1 MLKLFIRRPVLST
14 VISVIIVVLGIL
26 GVTSLPVAQ
35 YPNIAPPTI
44 QVSTSYPGANTT
56 TLINSVVFPL
66 EQQINGVEGM
76 TYMTSSAS
84 NTGSASI
91 TVYFDVGVDPNQA
104 AVDVQNR
111 ISTVLSK
118 LPQAVTQ
125 AGVTVRKQQ
134 SSNVL
139 IVGLY
144 SERSQYDQKF
154 LQNYAA
160 INLVPQLQRAKGVGG
175 ANIFG
180 GAMTYAMRI
189 WLQPDKMA
197 AYGLVPAD
205 ITTALN
211 AQNFNAAPGKIGD
224 NMAQA
229 FQYDITYSGTLS
241 SLEQFQNIII
251 KSIGTGQYL
260 YLKDVARIDLGTQT
274 YTSATAINGKPAVAI
289 SISQTPG
296 SNAQEVIVGA
306 QKVMADASKSFPSG
320 IKMIELVN
328 INNFLGESIDKVLH
342 TLVECFLLVFVV
354 ILIFLQDVR
363 STIIHGVSVPVSI
376 IGTFFFLYLFGYSLN
391 LLTLFALVLAIGI
404 VVDDAVVVVE
414 AVHSKLEHGY
424 TSPRKAAID
433 AMGEIAPAIVSITL
447 VMASVFLPVT
457 FLGGSAGVFYKQFGI
472 TLAIAIMISAVNALT
487 LSPALAAMFLRP
499 PKHEVEGSKRSF
511 LKKIKDG
518 FNSNYDKLINKY
530 IASVGFL
537 IRKKWLTALLVVL
550 FGGLFY
556 VTIKSVASSFVPSED
571 MGTIFVNVTLPAA
584 ATKERVQ
591 GVNNQID
598 HIAHTIP
605 EVQASMT
612 TLGQNQLGGSGSS
625 YGMLIL
631 RLKPWSQ
638 RPGVTDKDIIQ
649 QLTEKTKNIQGAS
662 INFMQQPTISGF
674 GTSGGFTFQIEDRGG
689 HSISDFYGV
698 AQNFLAELN
707 KRSEIQYAA
716 TAFNPNF
723 PQYEVDVNLAK
734 CEDNGIQP
742 ADILSLM
749 NVYYGSSYI
758 SNFTEFGQQY
768 QIILQADNPYRGT
781 IEQMN
786 NIKVRTKSGV
796 MSPISEYI
804 TMKKVYGPSSI
815 SRFNMYNAISVNGSP
830 NIGFSTGQSME
841 AINEVAAKVLPP
853 GYSFEYSGI
862 SKEEQNSGSQAG
874 IIFLL
879 SLCFVYL
886 LLSALYESYIL
897 PLAVILSLPVGLSG
911 IFVFA
916 KLFGIDNNI
925 YVQICMIML
934 IGLLAKNAIL
944 MVEFSLE
951 KRHEGMGLLESALE
965 GAKIRIRPILM
976 TSLAFIFGLMPL
988 MFSTGVGANGNK
1000 SIGIG
1005 SIGGML
1011 FGTLLG
1017 IFVIP
1022 GLYVIFQGL
1031 QEKIKSNKYD
1041 ENDELI
1047 VDNKNSSLQ

>member
-14 VISVIIVVLGIL
+14 VISVIIVVLGIM
-26 GVTSLPVAQ
+26 GITSLPVAQ
-35 YPNIAPPTI
+35 YPDIAPPTI
-44 QVSTSYPGANTT
+44 QVSASYPGANTT
-56 TLINSVVFPL
+56 TLINSVIYPL

-84 NTGSASI
+84 NTGAASI
-91 TVYFDVGVDPNQA
+91 SVYFSVGVDPNQA

-134 SSNVL
+134 NSNVL
-139 IVGLY
+139 ILGLY
-144 SERSQYDQKF
+144 SDLKQYDQKF

-160 INLVPQLQRAKGVGG
+160 INLVPQLQRVKGVGG
-175 ANIFG
+175 ATIFG

-197 AYGLVPAD
+197 EYGLIPSDV
-205 ITTALN
+205 TSALST
-211 AQNFNAAPGKIGD
+211 QNFNAAPGKIGD
-224 NMAQA
+224 NMDQA
-229 FQYDITYSGTLS
+229 FQYDITYSGTLVS
-241 SLEQFQNIII
+241 IDQFQHVII
-251 KSIGTGQYL
+251 KSVGNGQYL
-260 YLKDVARIDLGTQT
+260 YLKDIARIDLGTQT
-274 YTSATAINGKPAVAI
+274 YTSATAINGKPGVAI
-289 SISQTPG
+289 AISQTPG
-296 SNAQEVIVGA
+296 SNAQQVIVGA
-306 QKVMADASKSFPSG
+306 QQVMAGAAKSFPSG
-320 IKMIELVN
+320 IKAMELVN
-328 INNFLGESIDKVLH
+328 INNFLGESISKVLH
-342 TLVECFLLVFVV
+342 TLVECFLLVFLV

-499 PKHEVEGSKRSF
+499 PKKENEEENRSF
-511 LKKIKDG
+511 LQKIKNG
-518 FNSNYDKLINKY
+518 FNSGYDNVINKY
-530 IASVGFL
+530 TAAVDFL
-537 IRKKWLTALLVVL
+537 IKRKWLTIILVL
-550 FGGLFY
+550 FFSGLFY
-556 VTIKSVASSFVPSED
+556 FTIKNIASSFVPAED
-571 MGTIFVNVTLPAA
+571 MGTIYVNVTLPAA

-591 GVNNQID
+591 AINKQID
-598 HIAHTIP
+598 SISHTIP
-605 EVQASMT
+605 QVQASMT
-612 TLGQNQLGGSGSS
+612 TLGQNFLGGSGSS

-631 RLKPWSQ
+631 RLTPWSQ
-638 RPGVTDKDIIQ
+638 RPGVTDKDVIKR
-649 QLTEKTKNIQGAS
+649 LTDKTKDIRGAS

-674 GTSGGFTFQIEDRGG
+674 GTSGGFTFQLEDRGG
-689 HSISDFYGV
+689 HTVGEFYSI
-698 AQNFLAELN
+698 AQKFLAELN
-707 KRSEIQYAA
+707 KRAEIQYAA
-716 TAFNPNF
+716 TAFDPNF
-723 PQYEVDVNLAK
+723 PQYEVDVNVAK

-742 ADILSLM
+742 SDILNLM

-781 IEQMN
+781 VEQMN
-786 NIKVRTKSGV
+786 NIKIRTGSGS

-804 TMKKVYGPSSI
+804 TMKKVYGPSSM
-815 SRFNMYNAISVNGSP
+815 SRFNMYNAIAVSGSP
-830 NIGFSTGQSME
+830 NSGYSTGQSMQ
-841 AINEVAAKVLPP
+841 AINEVAADTLPP
-853 GYSFEYSGI
+853 GYSLEYSGM
-862 SKEEQNSGSQAG
+862 SKEEQSTGSQAS

-897 PLAVILSLPVGLSG
+897 PLAVLFSLPVGLSG

-944 MVEFSLE
+944 MVEFALE
-951 KRHEGMGLLESALE
+951 KRHEGLGLFESALA
-965 GAKIRIRPILM
+965 GARIRIRPILM

-988 MFSTGVGANGNK
+988 MFASGVGANGNK

-1031 QEKIKSNKYD
+1031 QEKMRGNKYD

-1047 VDNKNSSLQ
+1047 VESNKNEIL

>member
-14 VISVIIVVLGIL
+14 VISVIIIVLGIL
-26 GVTSLPVAQ
+26 GISSLPVAQ
-35 YPNIAPPTI
+35 YPDIAPPTI
-44 QVSTSYPGANTT
+44 QVSASYPGANTT
-56 TLINSVVFPL
+56 TLINSVVYPL

-84 NTGSASI
+84 NTGAATISI
-91 TVYFDVGVDPNQA
+91 FFSVGVDPNQA

-111 ISTVLSK
+111 ISTVLAK

-139 IVGLY
+139 IIGLY
-144 SERSQYDQKF
+144 SDRDEYDQKF

-175 ANIFG
+175 ANVFG

-197 AYGLVPAD
+197 AYGVIPAD
-205 ITTALN
+205 VTAALN
-211 AQNFNAAPGKIGD
+211 AQNFNAAPGKVGD
-224 NMAQA
+224 NMNQT
-229 FQYDITYSGTLS
+229 FQYDITYSGTLVS
-241 SLEQFQNIII
+241 QEQFENVIV
-251 KSIGTGQYL
+251 KSIGKGQYL
-260 YLKDVARIDLGTQT
+260 YLKDIARIELGTQT
-274 YTSATAINGKPAVAI
+274 YTSATAINGKPGVAI

-296 SNAQEVIVGA
+296 SNAQQVIVGA
-306 QKVMADASKSFPSG
+306 QKVMADAAKDFPSG
-320 IKMIELVN
+320 IKMLELVN
-328 INNFLGESIDKVLH
+328 INNFLNESISKVLH
-342 TLVECFLLVFVV
+342 TLVECFLLVFLV

-414 AVHSKLEHGY
+414 AVHSKLENGY
-424 TSPRKAAID
+424 TSSRKAAID
-433 AMGEIAPAIVSITL
+433 AMGEIAPAIISITL

-472 TLAIAIMISAVNALT
+472 TLAIAIIISAVNALT

-499 PKHEVEGSKRSF
+499 VALAAEEVKQGFFQK
-511 LKKIKDG
+511 LKDG
-518 FNSNYDKLINKY
+518 FNSGYEKVINRY
-530 IASVGFL
+530 TAAVSFL
-537 IRKKWLTALLVVL
+537 IKRKWLTAIIVLL
-550 FGGLFY
+550 FSGLFY
-556 VTIKSVASSFVPSED
+556 VAIKSVASSFVPAED
-571 MGTIFVNVTLPAA
+571 MGTVFVNVTLPAA

-591 GVNNQID
+591 VINKQID
-598 HIAHTIP
+598 SIAHTIP
-605 EVQASMT
+605 QIQASMT

-631 RLKPWSQ
+631 RLVPWSQ

-649 QLTEKTKNIQGAS
+649 QLTLKTKNIKGAS

-689 HSISDFYGV
+689 HAISEFYGV

-723 PQYEVDVNLAK
+723 PQYQVDVDVAK

-742 ADILSLM
+742 SALLNLM

-781 IEQMN
+781 IDQMN
-786 NIKVRTKSGV
+786 NIKIRTSSGM

-804 TMKKVYGPSSI
+804 TMKKVVGASSI

-830 NIGFSTGQSME
+830 NTGYSTGQSMQ
-841 AINEVAAKVLPP
+841 AINEVAAKVLPQ

-862 SKEEQNSGSQAG
+862 SKEEQSSGAQAG
-874 IIFLL
+874 TIFLL

-886 LLSALYESYIL
+886 LLSALYESYVL
-897 PLAVILSLPVGLSG
+897 PLAVLFSLPVGLSG

-951 KRHEGMGLLESALE
+951 KRHEGMGLLESALQ
-965 GAKIRIRPILM
+965 GARIRIRPILM

-988 MFSTGVGANGNK
+988 MFSSGVGANGNR

-1031 QEKIKSNKYD
+1031 QEKIRTNKYD
-1041 ENDELI
+1041 ENDDVI
-1047 VDNKNSSLQ
+1047 VDNK

>member
-26 GVTSLPVAQ
+26 GVSSLPVAQ
-35 YPNIAPPTI
+35 YPDIAPPTI
-44 QVSTSYPGANTT
+44 QVSASYPGANTT

-84 NTGSASI
+84 NTGSATIS
-91 TVYFDVGVDPNQA
+91 VYFSVGVDPNQA

-118 LPQAVTQ
+118 LPLAVTQ
-125 AGVTVRKQQ
+125 AGVTVRKQL

-144 SERSQYDQKF
+144 SDRPQYDQKF

-175 ANIFG
+175 ATIFG
-180 GAMTYAMRI
+180 GVMTYAMRI

-205 ITTALN
+205 VTNALN

-224 NMAQA
+224 NMDQA
-229 FQYDITYSGTLS
+229 FQYDITYSGTLT
-241 SLEQFQNIII
+241 SLKQFQNVII

-274 YTSATAINGKPAVAI
+274 YTSATAINGKPAVGIA
-289 SISQTPG
+289 ISQTPG
-296 SNAQEVIVGA
+296 SNAQQVIVGA
-306 QKVMADASKSFPSG
+306 QKVMADASKSLPSG
-320 IKMIELVN
+320 VKMMELVN
-328 INNFLGESIDKVLH
+328 INNFLSESITKVLH
-342 TLVECFLLVFVV
+342 TLVECFLLVFLV

-414 AVHSKLEHGY
+414 AVHSKLENGY
-424 TSPRKAAID
+424 TSSRKAAID
-433 AMGEIAPAIVSITL
+433 AMGEIAPAIISITL

-487 LSPALAAMFLRP
+487 LSPALAAMFLIP
-499 PKHEVEGSKRSF
+499 PKKEEEKDKKSF
-511 LKKIKDG
+511 LQKIKNG
-518 FNSNYDKLINKY
+518 FNSNYEKLINKY
-530 IASVGFL
+530 LAVVSFL
-537 IRKKWLTALLVVL
+537 IRRKWLTVFFIV
-550 FGGLFY
+550 FFSGVFY
-556 VTIKSVASSFVPSED
+556 FAIKSVASSFVPAED

-584 ATKERVQ
+584 ASKERVQ
-591 GVNNQID
+591 AVNHQID
-598 HIAHTIP
+598 SMAHTIP
-605 EVQASMT
+605 QVQASMT

-631 RLKPWSQ
+631 RLITWSD
-638 RPGVTDKDIIQ
+638 RPGITDVDVIQ
-649 QLTEKTKNIQGAS
+649 QLREKTKNIRGAS

-674 GTSGGFTFQIEDRGG
+674 GTSGGFTFQLEDRGG
-689 HSISDFYGV
+689 HTIAEFYKV
-698 AQNFLAELN
+698 AQNFLAALN

-716 TAFNPNF
+716 TAFDPTF
-723 PQYEVDVNLAK
+723 PQYEVDVNIAK

-742 ADILSLM
+742 ADILNLM

-758 SNFTEFGQQY
+758 NNFTEFGQQY
-768 QIILQADNPYRGT
+768 QVILQADNPYRGT
-781 IEQMN
+781 VEQMN
-786 NIKVRTKSGV
+786 NIKIRTSSRT

-804 TMKKVYGPSSI
+804 TMKKVFGPSSI

-830 NIGFSTGQSME
+830 NSGYSTGQSIQ
-841 AINEVAAKVLPP
+841 AINEVAAQLLPP
-853 GYSFEYSGI
+853 GYSFEYNGI
-862 SKEEQNSGSQAG
+862 SKEEQSSGSQAS
-874 IIFLL
+874 IVFIL

-897 PLAVILSLPVGLSG
+897 PFAVIFSLPVGLSG

-916 KLFGIDNNI
+916 KLFGIDDNI

-951 KRHEGMGLLESALE
+951 KRREGMNLFESALT

-1047 VDNKNSSLQ
+1047 VENKK

>member
-26 GVTSLPVAQ
+26 GVSSLPVAQ
-35 YPNIAPPTI
+35 YPDIAPPTI
-44 QVSTSYPGANTT
+44 QVSASYPGANTT
-56 TLINSVVFPL
+56 TLINSVIFPL

-91 TVYFDVGVDPNQA
+91 SVYFSVGVDPNQA

-118 LPQAVTQ
+118 LPLAVTQ
-125 AGVTVRKQQ
+125 SGVTVRKQQ

-144 SERSQYDQKF
+144 SDRPQYDQKF
-154 LQNYAA
+154 LQNYSA

-175 ANIFG
+175 ATIFG

-197 AYGLVPAD
+197 AYGLIPSDV
-205 ITTALN
+205 TTALN

-224 NMAQA
+224 NMDQA
-229 FQYDITYSGTLS
+229 FQYDITYSGTLTS
-241 SLEQFQNIII
+241 PEQFQNVIV

-260 YLKDVARIDLGTQT
+260 YLKDIARIDLGTQT

-289 SISQTPG
+289 AISQTPG
-296 SNAQEVIVGA
+296 SNAQQVIVGA
-306 QKVMADASKSFPSG
+306 QKIMADASKSFPSG
-320 IKMIELVN
+320 IKMMELVN
-328 INNFLGESIDKVLH
+328 INNFLSESITKVLH
-342 TLVECFLLVFVV
+342 TLVECFLLVFLV

-414 AVHSKLEHGY
+414 AVHSKLEKGY

-472 TLAIAIMISAVNALT
+472 TLAVAIMISAVNALT

-499 PKHEVEGSKRSF
+499 KHEEEKDKKSF
-511 LKKIKDG
+511 LQRIKNG
-518 FNSNYDKLINKY
+518 FNSNYEKLINKY
-530 IASVGFL
+530 TTAVSFL
-537 IRKKWLTALLVVL
+537 IKRKSLVVVFVLL
-550 FGGLFY
+550 FSGLFY
-556 VTIKSVASSFVPSED
+556 FAIKSTASSFVPAED

-584 ATKERVQ
+584 ASKERVQ
-591 GVNNQID
+591 VINNQID
-598 HIAHTIP
+598 SIAHTIP
-605 EVQASMT
+605 QVQASMT

-631 RLKPWSQ
+631 RLIPWND
-638 RPGVTDKDIIQ
+638 RPGITDMDVIQ
-649 QLTEKTKNIQGAS
+649 QLTQKTKNIRGAS
-662 INFMQQPTISGF
+662 INFMRQPTISGF

-689 HSISDFYGV
+689 HTIGEFYKV
-698 AQNFLAELN
+698 AQNFLAALN
-707 KRSEIQYAA
+707 KRKEIQYAA
-716 TAFNPNF
+716 TAFDPNF
-723 PQYEVDVNLAK
+723 PQYEVDVNTAK
-734 CEDNGIQP
+734 CEDNGIHP
-742 ADILSLM
+742 SDILNLM
-749 NVYYGSSYI
+749 SVYYGSSYV

-768 QIILQADNPYRGT
+768 QVILQADNPYRGT
-781 IEQMN
+781 IDQLN
-786 NIKVRTKSGV
+786 NIKIRTSSGV

-815 SRFNMYNAISVNGSP
+815 SRFNMYNAISVSGSP
-830 NIGFSTGQSME
+830 NPDYSTGQSME
-841 AINEVAAKVLPP
+841 AINETAAQLLPP

-862 SKEEQNSGSQAG
+862 SKEEQSSGSQAA
-874 IIFLL
+874 IVFLL

-897 PLAVILSLPVGLSG
+897 PFAVIFSLPVGLSG

-951 KRHEGMGLLESALE
+951 KRNEGMGLFESALA

-988 MFSTGVGANGNK
+988 MFSSGVGANGNK

-1041 ENDELI
+1041 GNDELI
-1047 VDNKNSSLQ
+1047 VEDK

>member
-14 VISVIIVVLGIL
+14 VISIIIVVLGIL
-26 GVTSLPVAQ
+26 GIGSLPVAQ

-44 QVSTSYPGANTT
+44 QVSASYPGANTT
-56 TLINSVVFPL
+56 TLINSVIFPL

-76 TYMTSSAS
+76 SYMTSSAS

-91 TVYFDVGVDPNQA
+91 TVYFSVGVDPNQA

-111 ISTVLSK
+111 ISTVLSR

-134 SSNVL
+134 NSNVL

-144 SERSQYDQKF
+144 SDNDQYDQKF

-175 ANIFG
+175 ANVFG

-197 AYGLVPAD
+197 AYGLEPSD
-205 ITTALN
+205 ISSALN
-211 AQNFNAAPGKIGD
+211 AQSFNAAPGKVGD
-224 NMAQA
+224 NADQA
-229 FQYDITYSGTLS
+229 FQYDITYSGTLV
-241 SLEQFQNIII
+241 SLEQFQNVIL
-251 KSIGTGQYL
+251 KSLGEGNYL
-260 YLKDVARIDLGTQT
+260 YLKDVARIELGTQT
-274 YTSATAINGKPAVAI
+274 YTSATSINGRPGVAI

-296 SNAQEVIVGA
+296 SNAQEVILGA
-306 QKVMADASKSFPSG
+306 QKVIADAQKNLPSG
-320 IKMIELVN
+320 IKTLELVN
-328 INNFLGESIDKVLH
+328 INNFLSESITKVLH
-342 TLVECFLLVFVV
+342 TLVECFVLVFLV
-354 ILIFLQDVR
+354 ILVFLQDVR
-363 STIIHGVSVPVSI
+363 STIIHGISVPVSI
-376 IGTFFFLYLFGYSLN
+376 IGTFFFLYVFGYSLN

-414 AVHSKLEHGY
+414 AVHSKLENGY
-424 TSPRKAAID
+424 TSSRKAAID
-433 AMGEIAPAIVSITL
+433 AMGEIAPAIISITL

-472 TLAIAIMISAVNALT
+472 TLAVAILISAVNALT

-499 PKHEVEGSKRSF
+499 PKHAEAGTKKTF
-511 LKKIKDG
+511 FQKIKDG
-518 FNSNYDKLINKY
+518 FNTRYDR
-530 IASVGFL
+530 L
-537 IRKKWLTALLVVL
+537 IRRYTDAVAYLVKRNWLTIVLVAAFSGLL
-550 FGGLFY
+550 Y
-556 VTIKSVASSFVPSED
+556 YTITSTPSSFVPSED
-571 MGTIFVNVTLPAA
+571 MGTVFVNVTLPAA
-584 ATKERVQ
+584 ATKERVLA
-591 GVNNQID
+591 VNKKID
-598 HIAHTIP
+598 SIAHTIP
-605 EVQASMT
+605 EIMASMT

-631 RLKPWSQ
+631 RLVPWSK
-638 RPGVTDKDIIQ
+638 RPGVTDKDVIK
-649 QLTEKTKNIQGAS
+649 QLTQKTKNIQGVS

-674 GTSGGFTFQIEDRGG
+674 GTSGGFTFQLEDRGG
-689 HSISDFYGV
+689 HTVADFFQV
-698 AQNFLAELN
+698 AQNFLEVLN
-707 KRSEIQYAA
+707 KRTEIQYAA

-723 PQYEVDVNLAK
+723 PQYEVDVNVAK
-734 CEDNGIQP
+734 CEINGIQP
-742 ADILSLM
+742 SEILSLM
-749 NVYYGSSYI
+749 NVYYGSSYVN
-758 SNFTEFGQQY
+758 NFTQFGQQY
-768 QIILQADNPYRGT
+768 QIILQADNGYRGT
-781 IEQMN
+781 IQQMN
-786 NIKVRTKSGV
+786 NIKIRTASGT

-815 SRFNMYNAISVNGSP
+815 ARFNMYNAISVSGSP
-830 NIGFSTGQSME
+830 NDGYSTGQAMQ
-841 AINEVAAKVLPP
+841 AINEVAAQYLPA

-862 SKEEQNSGSQAG
+862 SKEEQSSGSQAVVV
-874 IIFLL
+874 FVL

-886 LLSALYESYIL
+886 LLCALYESYIL

-916 KLFGIDNNI
+916 KMFDIDNNI
-925 YVQICMIML
+925 YIQICMIML

-944 MVEFSLE
+944 MVEFALE
-951 KRHEGMGLLESALE
+951 RRREGMSLRESALA

-988 MFSTGVGANGNK
+988 MFSTGVGANGNR

-1017 IFVIP
+1017 IFIIP
-1022 GLYVIFQGL
+1022 GLYVIFQDL
-1031 QEKIKSNKYD
+1031 QEKVGSKRKYD

-1047 VDNKNSSLQ
+1047 EEPLSK

>member
-26 GVTSLPVAQ
+26 GVSSLPVAQ
-35 YPNIAPPTI
+35 YPDIAPPTI
-44 QVSTSYPGANTT
+44 QVSASYPGANTT

-84 NTGSASI
+84 NTGSATIS
-91 TVYFDVGVDPNQA
+91 VYFSVGVDPNQA

-118 LPQAVTQ
+118 LPLAVTQ

-144 SERSQYDQKF
+144 SDRSQYDQKF
-154 LQNYAA
+154 LQNYTA

-175 ANIFG
+175 ATIFG
-180 GAMTYAMRI
+180 GVMTYAMRI

-197 AYGLVPAD
+197 AYGLIPAD
-205 ITTALN
+205 VTNALN

-224 NMAQA
+224 NMDQA
-229 FQYDITYSGTLS
+229 FQYDITYSGTLT
-241 SLEQFQNIII
+241 SLQQFQNVII

-260 YLKDVARIDLGTQT
+260 YLKDIARIDLGTQT
-274 YTSATAINGKPAVAI
+274 YTSVTAINGKPAVAI
-289 SISQTPG
+289 AISQTPG
-296 SNAQEVIVGA
+296 SNAQQVILGA
-306 QKVMADASKSFPSG
+306 QKVMADASKNFPSG

-328 INNFLGESIDKVLH
+328 INNFLSESITKVLH
-342 TLVECFLLVFVV
+342 TLVECFLLVFLV

-414 AVHSKLEHGY
+414 AVHSKLENGY
-424 TSPRKAAID
+424 TSSRKAAID

-472 TLAIAIMISAVNALT
+472 TLAIAIIISAVNALT

-499 PKHEVEGSKRSF
+499 PKQEDENSKKSF
-511 LKKIKDG
+511 LQKIEKG
-518 FNSNYDKLINKY
+518 FNSNYEKLILKY
-530 IASVGFL
+530 TNAVSFL
-537 IRKKWLTALLVVL
+537 IRRKWLAGVFVL
-550 FGGLFY
+550 FFSALFY
-556 VTIKSVASSFVPSED
+556 ITLKSVASSFVPAED

-584 ATKERVQ
+584 AAKERVQ
-591 GVNNQID
+591 AINKQID
-598 HIAHTIP
+598 SMAHTIP
-605 EVQASMT
+605 QVQASMT

-631 RLKPWSQ
+631 RLTTWSD
-638 RPGVTDKDIIQ
+638 RPGITDVNIIQ
-649 QLTEKTKNIQGAS
+649 QLKEKTKNIRGAS

-689 HSISDFYGV
+689 HSIPEFYKV
-698 AQNFLAELN
+698 AQNFLAALN
-707 KRSEIQYAA
+707 KRNEIQYAA
-716 TAFNPNF
+716 TAFDPTF
-723 PQYEVDVNLAK
+723 PQYEVDVNVAK

-742 ADILSLM
+742 SDILNLM

-768 QIILQADNPYRGT
+768 QVILQADNPYRGT
-781 IEQMN
+781 VEQMN
-786 NIKVRTKSGV
+786 NIKIRTSSGV

-804 TMKKVYGPSSI
+804 TMKKVFGPSSI
-815 SRFNMYNAISVNGSP
+815 SRFNMYNAISVSGSP
-830 NIGFSTGQSME
+830 NSGYSTGQSIQ
-841 AINEVAAKVLPP
+841 AINEVAAQLLPP

-862 SKEEQNSGSQAG
+862 SKEEQGSGSQAS
-874 IIFLL
+874 IVFLL

-897 PLAVILSLPVGLSG
+897 PFAVILSLPVGLSG

-951 KRHEGMGLLESALE
+951 KRREGMDLLESALA

-1031 QEKIKSNKYD
+1031 QEKTKPNKYD

-1047 VDNKNSSLQ
+1047 LDK

>member
-14 VISVIIVVLGIL
+14 VISVIIMVLGIL
-26 GVTSLPVAQ
+26 GISSLPVAQ

-44 QVSTSYPGANTT
+44 QVSASYPGANTT
-56 TLINSVVFPL
+56 TLINSVVYPL

-76 TYMTSSAS
+76 SYMTSSAS

-91 TVYFDVGVDPNQA
+91 SVYFSVGVDPNQA

-139 IVGLY
+139 IVGLF
-144 SERSQYDQKF
+144 SDRAQYDQKF

-160 INLVPQLQRAKGVGG
+160 INIVPQLQRAKGVGG
-175 ANIFG
+175 ANVFG

-197 AYGLVPAD
+197 AYGLVPSD
-205 ITTALN
+205 VTTALN
-211 AQNFNAAPGKIGD
+211 AQSFNAAPGKIGD
-224 NMAQA
+224 NMGQA
-229 FQYDITYSGTLS
+229 FQYDLTYSGTLV
-241 SLEQFQNIII
+241 SLDQFQKVIV
-251 KSIGTGQYL
+251 KSIGNGQYL
-260 YLKDVARIDLGTQT
+260 YLKDIARIDLGTQT
-274 YTSATAINGKPAVAI
+274 YTSATSINGKPGVAI

-296 SNAQEVIVGA
+296 SNAQEVILGA
-306 QKVMADASKSFPSG
+306 QKVMADASKNFPFG
-320 IKMIELVN
+320 IKMLELVN
-328 INNFLGESIDKVLH
+328 INNFLNESISKVLH
-342 TLVECFLLVFVV
+342 TLVECFLLVFLV

-414 AVHSKLEHGY
+414 AVHSKLENGY

-457 FLGGSAGVFYKQFGI
+457 FLGGSAGVFYQQFGI

-487 LSPALAAMFLRP
+487 LSPALAAMFLRA
-499 PKHEVEGSKRSF
+499 PKHEEEGAKKGF
-511 LKKIKDG
+511 FQKIKNG
-518 FNSNYDKLINKY
+518 FNSNYEKVIHKY
-530 IASVGFL
+530 TDAVSFL
-537 IRKKWLTALLVVL
+537 IKRKWLTAMIVIA

-556 VTIKSVASSFVPSED
+556 FTIKSVASSFVPAED
-571 MGTIFVNVTLPAA
+571 MGTVFVNVTLPAA
-584 ATKERVQ
+584 STKERVQ
-591 GVNNQID
+591 LINKQID
-598 HIAHTIP
+598 SIAHTIP
-605 EVQASMT
+605 QVKATMT

-631 RLKPWSQ
+631 RLTPWSE
-638 RPGVTDKDIIQ
+638 RPGITDKDIIQ
-649 QLTEKTKNIQGAS
+649 QLTEKTKNIRGAS

-689 HSISDFYGV
+689 HSISDFYAV
-698 AQNFLAELN
+698 SQNFLAALT
-707 KRSEIQYAA
+707 KRPEIQYAA
-716 TAFNPNF
+716 TSFNPNF
-723 PQYEVDVNLAK
+723 PQYEVDINIAK

-742 ADILSLM
+742 SEILNLM
-749 NVYYGSSYI
+749 NVYYGSSYV

-786 NIKVRTKSGV
+786 NIKIRTASGT
-796 MSPISEYI
+796 MSPISEYV
-804 TMKKVYGPSSI
+804 TMKKVFGSSSI
-815 SRFNMYNAISVNGSP
+815 SRFNMYNAISINGSP
-830 NIGFSTGQSME
+830 NNGYSTGQSME
-841 AINEVAAKVLPP
+841 AINEVAAQFLPP
-853 GYSFEYSGI
+853 GYSFEYSGM
-862 SKEEQNSGSQAG
+862 SKEEQSSGSQAS

-897 PLAVILSLPVGLSG
+897 PLAVVLSLPVGLSG

-988 MFSTGVGANGNK
+988 MFSTGVGANGNR

-1047 VDNKNSSLQ
+1047 VDDKK

>member
-26 GVTSLPVAQ
+26 GVSSLPVAQ
-35 YPNIAPPTI
+35 YPDIAPPTI
-44 QVSTSYPGANTT
+44 QVSASYPGANTT

-84 NTGSASI
+84 NTGSATIS
-91 TVYFDVGVDPNQA
+91 VYFSVGVDPNQA

-118 LPQAVTQ
+118 LPLAVTQ

-144 SERSQYDQKF
+144 SDRSQYDQKF
-154 LQNYAA
+154 LQNYSA

-175 ANIFG
+175 ATIFG
-180 GAMTYAMRI
+180 GVMTYAMRI

-197 AYGLVPAD
+197 AYGLIPAD
-205 ITTALN
+205 VTNALN

-224 NMAQA
+224 NMDQA
-229 FQYDITYSGTLS
+229 FQYDITYSGTLT
-241 SLEQFQNIII
+241 SLQQFQNVII

-260 YLKDVARIDLGTQT
+260 YLKDIARIDLGTQT
-274 YTSATAINGKPAVAI
+274 YTSVTAINGKPAVAI
-289 SISQTPG
+289 AISQTPG
-296 SNAQEVIVGA
+296 SNAQQVILGA
-306 QKVMADASKSFPSG
+306 QKVMADASKNFPSG

-328 INNFLGESIDKVLH
+328 INNFLSESITKVLH
-342 TLVECFLLVFVV
+342 TLVECFLLVFLV

-414 AVHSKLEHGY
+414 AVHSKLENGY
-424 TSPRKAAID
+424 TSSRKAAID

-472 TLAIAIMISAVNALT
+472 TLAIAIIISAVNALT

-499 PKHEVEGSKRSF
+499 PKQEDENGKKSF
-511 LKKIKDG
+511 LQKIEKG
-518 FNSNYDKLINKY
+518 FNSNYEKLILKY
-530 IASVGFL
+530 TNAVSFL
-537 IRKKWLTALLVVL
+537 IRRKWLAGVFVL
-550 FGGLFY
+550 FFSAVFY
-556 VTIKSVASSFVPSED
+556 ITIKSVASSFVPAED

-584 ATKERVQ
+584 AAKERVQ
-591 GVNNQID
+591 AINKQID
-598 HIAHTIP
+598 SMAHTIP
-605 EVQASMT
+605 QVQASMT

-631 RLKPWSQ
+631 RLTTWSD
-638 RPGVTDKDIIQ
+638 RPGITDVNIIQ
-649 QLTEKTKNIQGAS
+649 QLKEKTKNIRGAS

-689 HSISDFYGV
+689 HSIPEFYKV
-698 AQNFLAELN
+698 AQNFLAALN

-716 TAFNPNF
+716 TAFDPTF
-723 PQYEVDVNLAK
+723 PQYEVDVNVAK

-742 ADILSLM
+742 SDILNLM

-768 QIILQADNPYRGT
+768 QVILQADNPYRGT
-781 IEQMN
+781 VEQMN
-786 NIKVRTKSGV
+786 NIKIRTSSGV

-804 TMKKVYGPSSI
+804 TMKKVFGPSSI
-815 SRFNMYNAISVNGSP
+815 SRFNMYNAISVSGSP
-830 NIGFSTGQSME
+830 NSGYSTGQSIQ
-841 AINEVAAKVLPP
+841 AINEVAAQLLPP

-862 SKEEQNSGSQAG
+862 SKEEQGSGSQAS
-874 IIFLL
+874 IVFLL

-897 PLAVILSLPVGLSG
+897 PFAVILSLPVGLSG

-951 KRHEGMGLLESALE
+951 KRREGMDLLESALA

-1031 QEKIKSNKYD
+1031 QEKTKPNKYD

-1047 VDNKNSSLQ
+1047 LDK

>member
-26 GVTSLPVAQ
+26 GVSSLPVAQ
-35 YPNIAPPTI
+35 YPDIAPPTI
-44 QVSTSYPGANTT
+44 QVSASYPGANTT

-84 NTGSASI
+84 NTGSATIS
-91 TVYFDVGVDPNQA
+91 VYFSVGVDPNQA

-118 LPQAVTQ
+118 LPLAVTQ

-144 SERSQYDQKF
+144 SDRSQYDQKF
-154 LQNYAA
+154 LQNYSA

-175 ANIFG
+175 ATIFG
-180 GAMTYAMRI
+180 GVMTYAMRI

-197 AYGLVPAD
+197 AYGLIPAD
-205 ITTALN
+205 VTNALN

-224 NMAQA
+224 NMDQA
-229 FQYDITYSGTLS
+229 FQYDITYSGTLT
-241 SLEQFQNIII
+241 SLQQFQNVII

-260 YLKDVARIDLGTQT
+260 YLKDIARIDLGTQT
-274 YTSATAINGKPAVAI
+274 YTSVTAINGKPAVAI
-289 SISQTPG
+289 AISQTPG
-296 SNAQEVIVGA
+296 SNAQQVILGA
-306 QKVMADASKSFPSG
+306 QKVMADASKNFPSG

-328 INNFLGESIDKVLH
+328 INNFLSESITKVLH
-342 TLVECFLLVFVV
+342 TLVECFLLVFLV

-414 AVHSKLEHGY
+414 AVHSKLENGY
-424 TSPRKAAID
+424 TSSRKAAID

-472 TLAIAIMISAVNALT
+472 TLAIAIIISAVNALT
-487 LSPALAAMFLRP
+487 LSPALAAMFLKP
-499 PKHEVEGSKRSF
+499 PKQEDENGKKSF
-511 LKKIKDG
+511 LQKIEKG
-518 FNSNYDKLINKY
+518 FNSNYEKLILKY
-530 IASVGFL
+530 TNAVSFL
-537 IRKKWLTALLVVL
+537 IRRKWLAGVFVL
-550 FGGLFY
+550 FFSALFY
-556 VTIKSVASSFVPSED
+556 ITIKSVASSFVPAED

-584 ATKERVQ
+584 AAKERVQ
-591 GVNNQID
+591 AINKQID
-598 HIAHTIP
+598 SMAHTIP
-605 EVQASMT
+605 QVQASMT

-631 RLKPWSQ
+631 RLTTWSD
-638 RPGVTDKDIIQ
+638 RPGITDVNIIQ
-649 QLTEKTKNIQGAS
+649 QLKEKTKNIRGAS

-689 HSISDFYGV
+689 HSIPEFYKV
-698 AQNFLAELN
+698 AQNFLAALN

-716 TAFNPNF
+716 TAFDPTF
-723 PQYEVDVNLAK
+723 PQYEVDVNVAK

-742 ADILSLM
+742 SDILNLM

-768 QIILQADNPYRGT
+768 QVILQADNPYRGT
-781 IEQMN
+781 VEQMN
-786 NIKVRTKSGV
+786 NIKIRTSSGV

-804 TMKKVYGPSSI
+804 TMKKVFGPSSI
-815 SRFNMYNAISVNGSP
+815 SRFNMYNAISVSGSP
-830 NIGFSTGQSME
+830 NSGYSTGQSIQ
-841 AINEVAAKVLPP
+841 AINEVAAQLLPP

-862 SKEEQNSGSQAG
+862 SKEEQGSGSQAS
-874 IIFLL
+874 IVFLL

-897 PLAVILSLPVGLSG
+897 PFAVILSLPVGLSG

-951 KRHEGMGLLESALE
+951 KRREGMDLLESALA

-1031 QEKIKSNKYD
+1031 QEKTKPNKYD

-1047 VDNKNSSLQ
+1047 LDK

>member
-14 VISVIIVVLGIL
+14 VISVIIIVLGIL
-26 GVTSLPVAQ
+26 GISSLPVAQ
-35 YPNIAPPTI
+35 YPDIAPPTI
-44 QVSTSYPGANTT
+44 QVSASYPGANTT
-56 TLINSVVFPL
+56 TLINSVVYPL

-84 NTGSASI
+84 NTGAATISI
-91 TVYFDVGVDPNQA
+91 FFSVGVDPNQA

-111 ISTVLSK
+111 ISTVLAK

-139 IVGLY
+139 IIGLY
-144 SERSQYDQKF
+144 SDRDEYDQKF

-175 ANIFG
+175 ANVFG

-197 AYGLVPAD
+197 AYGVIPAD
-205 ITTALN
+205 VTAALN
-211 AQNFNAAPGKIGD
+211 AQNFNAAPGKVGD
-224 NMAQA
+224 NMDQT
-229 FQYDITYSGTLS
+229 FQYDITYSGTLVS
-241 SLEQFQNIII
+241 QEQFENVIV
-251 KSIGTGQYL
+251 KSIGKGQYL
-260 YLKDVARIDLGTQT
+260 YLKDIARIDLGTQT
-274 YTSATAINGKPAVAI
+274 YTSATAINGKPGVAI

-296 SNAQEVIVGA
+296 SNAQQVIVAA
-306 QKVMADASKSFPSG
+306 QKVMADAAKDFPSG
-320 IKMIELVN
+320 IKMLELVN
-328 INNFLGESIDKVLH
+328 INNFLNESISKVLH
-342 TLVECFLLVFVV
+342 TLVECFLLVFLV

-424 TSPRKAAID
+424 TSSRKAAID
-433 AMGEIAPAIVSITL
+433 AMGEIAPAIISITL

-472 TLAIAIMISAVNALT
+472 TLAIAIIISAVNALT

-499 PKHEVEGSKRSF
+499 VAPAAEEVKQGFFQKA
-511 LKKIKDG
+511 KNG
-518 FNSNYDKLINKY
+518 FNSGYEKIIKRYTDTV
-530 IASVGFL
+530 SFL
-537 IRKKWLTALLVVL
+537 IKRKWMTVAIVLL
-550 FGGLFY
+550 FSGLFY
-556 VTIKSVASSFVPSED
+556 VAIKSVASSFVPAED
-571 MGTIFVNVTLPAA
+571 MGTVFVNVTLPAA

-591 GVNNQID
+591 VINKQID
-598 HIAHTIP
+598 SIAHTIP
-605 EVQASMT
+605 QIQASMT

-631 RLKPWSQ
+631 RLVPWSQ

-649 QLTEKTKNIQGAS
+649 QLTLKTKDIKGAS

-689 HSISDFYGV
+689 HAINEFYGV

-723 PQYEVDVNLAK
+723 PQYQVDVDVAK

-742 ADILSLM
+742 SALLNLM

-781 IEQMN
+781 IDQMN
-786 NIKVRTKSGV
+786 NIKIRTSSGM

-804 TMKKVYGPSSI
+804 TMKKVVGASSI

-830 NIGFSTGQSME
+830 NTGYSTGQSMQ
-841 AINEVAAKVLPP
+841 AINEVAAKVLPQ

-862 SKEEQNSGSQAG
+862 SKEEQGSGAQAG
-874 IIFLL
+874 TIFLL

-886 LLSALYESYIL
+886 LLSALYESYVL
-897 PLAVILSLPVGLSG
+897 PLAVLFSLPVGLSG

-951 KRHEGMGLLESALE
+951 KRHEGMGLLESALQ

-988 MFSTGVGANGNK
+988 MFSSGVGANGNR

-1031 QEKIKSNKYD
+1031 QEKIRTNKYD
-1041 ENDELI
+1041 ENDDVI
-1047 VDNKNSSLQ
+1047 VDNK

>member
-26 GVTSLPVAQ
+26 GVSSLPVAQ
-35 YPNIAPPTI
+35 YPDIAPPTI
-44 QVSTSYPGANTT
+44 QVSASYPGANTT

-84 NTGSASI
+84 NTGSATIS
-91 TVYFDVGVDPNQA
+91 VYFSVGVDPNQA

-118 LPQAVTQ
+118 LPLAVTQ
-125 AGVTVRKQQ
+125 AGVTVRKQL

-144 SERSQYDQKF
+144 SDRPQYDQKF

-175 ANIFG
+175 ATIFG
-180 GAMTYAMRI
+180 GVMTYAMRI

-205 ITTALN
+205 VTNALN

-224 NMAQA
+224 NMDQA
-229 FQYDITYSGTLS
+229 FQYDITYSGTLT
-241 SLEQFQNIII
+241 SLKQFQNVII

-274 YTSATAINGKPAVAI
+274 YTSATAINGKPAVGIA
-289 SISQTPG
+289 ISQTPG
-296 SNAQEVIVGA
+296 SNAQQVIVGA
-306 QKVMADASKSFPSG
+306 QKVMADASKSLPSG
-320 IKMIELVN
+320 VKMMELVN
-328 INNFLGESIDKVLH
+328 INNFLSESITKVLH
-342 TLVECFLLVFVV
+342 TLVECFLLVFLV

-414 AVHSKLEHGY
+414 AVHSKLENGY
-424 TSPRKAAID
+424 TSSRKAAID
-433 AMGEIAPAIVSITL
+433 AMGEIAPAIISITL

-487 LSPALAAMFLRP
+487 LSPALAAMFLIP
-499 PKHEVEGSKRSF
+499 PKKEEEKDKKSF
-511 LKKIKDG
+511 LQKIKNG
-518 FNSNYDKLINKY
+518 FNSNYEKLINKY
-530 IASVGFL
+530 LAVVSFL
-537 IRKKWLTALLVVL
+537 IRRKWLTVFFIV
-550 FGGLFY
+550 FFSGVFY
-556 VTIKSVASSFVPSED
+556 FAIKSVASSFVPAED

-584 ATKERVQ
+584 ASKERVQ
-591 GVNNQID
+591 AVNHQID
-598 HIAHTIP
+598 SMAHTIP
-605 EVQASMT
+605 QVQASMT

-631 RLKPWSQ
+631 RLITWSD
-638 RPGVTDKDIIQ
+638 RPGITDVDVIQ
-649 QLTEKTKNIQGAS
+649 QLREKTKNIRGAS

-674 GTSGGFTFQIEDRGG
+674 GTSGGFTFQLEDRGG
-689 HSISDFYGV
+689 HTIAEFYKV
-698 AQNFLAELN
+698 AQNFLAALN

-716 TAFNPNF
+716 TAFDPTF
-723 PQYEVDVNLAK
+723 PQYEVDVNIAK

-742 ADILSLM
+742 ADILNLM

-758 SNFTEFGQQY
+758 NNFTEFGQQY
-768 QIILQADNPYRGT
+768 QVILQADNPYRGT
-781 IEQMN
+781 VEQMN
-786 NIKVRTKSGV
+786 NIKIRTSSGT

-804 TMKKVYGPSSI
+804 TMKKVFGPSSI

-830 NIGFSTGQSME
+830 NSGYSTGQSIQ
-841 AINEVAAKVLPP
+841 AINEVAAQLLPP
-853 GYSFEYSGI
+853 GYSFEYNGI
-862 SKEEQNSGSQAG
+862 SKEEQSSGSQAS
-874 IIFLL
+874 IVFIL

-897 PLAVILSLPVGLSG
+897 PFAVIFSLPVGLSG

-916 KLFGIDNNI
+916 KLFGIDDNI

-951 KRHEGMGLLESALE
+951 KRREGMNLFESALT

-1047 VDNKNSSLQ
+1047 VENKK

>member
-1 MLKLFIRRPVLST
+1 MLKVFIRRPVLST

-26 GVTSLPVAQ
+26 GASSLPVAQ

-44 QVSTSYPGANTT
+44 QVSASYPGANTT

-76 TYMTSSAS
+76 NYMTSSAS

-91 TVYFDVGVDPNQA
+91 TVYFAVGVDPNQA

-111 ISTVLSK
+111 ISTVLAK

-144 SERSQYDQKF
+144 SDRSQYDQKF

-175 ANIFG
+175 ANVFG

-189 WLQPDKMA
+189 WLKPDKMA
-197 AYGLVPAD
+197 AYGLVPSD

-211 AQNFNAAPGKIGD
+211 AQSFNAAPGKIGD
-224 NMAQA
+224 NMSQA

-241 SLEQFQNIII
+241 SLDQFQNIII

-260 YLKDVARIDLGTQT
+260 YLKDIARIDLGTQT

-328 INNFLGESIDKVLH
+328 INNFLSESITKVLH

-354 ILIFLQDVR
+354 ILLFLQDVR
-363 STIIHGVSVPVSI
+363 STIIHGISVPVSI

-414 AVHSKLEHGY
+414 AVHSKLENGY

-433 AMGEIAPAIVSITL
+433 AMGEIAPAIISITL

-472 TLAIAIMISAVNALT
+472 TLAIAIIISAVNALT

-499 PKHEVEGSKRSF
+499 PKHEEEGKKKGF
-511 LKKIKDG
+511 LDKIKNG
-518 FNSNYDKLINKY
+518 FNTNYEKLIDKY
-530 IASVGFL
+530 TASVGFL
-537 IRKKWLTALLVVL
+537 IRRKWLTAFLVVL
-550 FGGLFY
+550 FGALFY

-571 MGTIFVNVTLPAA
+571 MGTVFVNVTLPAA

-591 GVNNQID
+591 AVNTQID
-598 HIAHTIP
+598 RIAHTIP

-638 RPGVTDKDIIQ
+638 RPGVTDKDVIQ
-649 QLTEKTKNIQGAS
+649 QLTEKTKDIRGAS

-742 ADILSLM
+742 SEILSLM
-749 NVYYGSSYI
+749 NVYYGSSYV

-781 IEQMN
+781 VEQMN
-786 NIKVRTKSGV
+786 NIKIRTKSGT

-804 TMKKVYGPSSI
+804 TMKKVFGPSSI

-841 AINEVAAKVLPP
+841 AINEVAANVLPP

-862 SKEEQNSGSQAG
+862 SKEEQSSGSQAG

-911 IFVFA
+911 IFIFA

-951 KRHEGMGLLESALE
+951 KRHEGMDLLESALA

-1031 QEKIKSNKYD
+1031 QEKIRSNKYD

-1047 VDNKNSSLQ
+1047 VDTKNKPLQ

>member
-26 GVTSLPVAQ
+26 GVSSLPVAQ

-44 QVSTSYPGANTT
+44 QVSASYPGANTT
-56 TLINSVVFPL
+56 TLVNSVIFPL

-76 TYMTSSAS
+76 SYMTSSAS

-91 TVYFDVGVDPNQA
+91 SVYFAVGVDPDQA

-134 SSNVL
+134 NSNVL
-139 IVGLY
+139 ILGLY
-144 SERSQYDQKF
+144 SDSKQYDQKF

-160 INLVPQLQRAKGVGG
+160 INLVPQLQRTNGVGG
-175 ANIFG
+175 ANVYG

-197 AYGLVPAD
+197 AYGLIPAD
-205 ITTALN
+205 IAVALN
-211 AQNFNAAPGKIGD
+211 AQNFNAAPGKVGD
-224 NMAQA
+224 NTQQT
-229 FQYDITYSGTLS
+229 FQYDITYSGTLT
-241 SLEQFQNIII
+241 SLDQFQNIII
-251 KSIGTGQYL
+251 KSLGNGTYL

-274 YTSATAINGKPAVAI
+274 YTSATSINGKPGVAI
-289 SISQTPG
+289 AISQAPG
-296 SNAQEVIVGA
+296 SNAQQVILGA
-306 QKVMADASKSFPSG
+306 QKVMSDASKNLPSG
-320 IKMIELVN
+320 IKTIELVN
-328 INNFLGESIDKVLH
+328 INNFLGESINKVLH

-414 AVHSKLEHGY
+414 AVHSKLENGY

-457 FLGGSAGVFYKQFGI
+457 FLGGSSGVFYKQFGI

-499 PKHEVEGSKRSF
+499 PKHETGEEKTTFFEKV
-511 LKKIKDG
+511 KKG

-530 IASVGFL
+530 LNTVGFL
-537 IRKKWLTALLVVL
+537 IRRKWLTVLFVFL

-556 VTIKSVASSFVPSED
+556 FTLKNMPSSFVPAED

-584 ATKERVQ
+584 STKERVQ
-591 GVNNQID
+591 IINKQID
-598 HIAHTIP
+598 SIAHTIP
-605 EVQASMT
+605 QVMATMT

-631 RLKPWSQ
+631 RLTSWSQ
-638 RPGVTDKDIIQ
+638 RPGVTDKDVIQ
-649 QLTEKTKNIQGAS
+649 QLTEKTKNIRGAS

-689 HSISDFYGV
+689 HSVADFYNI
-698 AQNFLAELN
+698 AQNFLDKLN

-723 PQYEVDVNLAK
+723 PQYEVDVNVAK

-742 ADILSLM
+742 SDILNLM
-749 NVYYGSSYI
+749 NVYYGSSYVN
-758 SNFTEFGQQY
+758 NFTQFGQQY
-768 QIILQADNPYRGT
+768 QIILQADNSYRGT
-781 IEQMN
+781 VEQMN
-786 NIKVRTKSGV
+786 NIKIRTASGS

-804 TMKKVYGPSSI
+804 TMKKVFGPSSI
-815 SRFNMYNAISVNGSP
+815 SRFNMYNAISVSGSP
-830 NIGFSTGQSME
+830 NNGYSTGQAMQ
-841 AINEVAAKVLPP
+841 AINEVAAQTLPA

-862 SKEEQNSGSQAG
+862 SKEEQSSGSQAA
-874 IIFLL
+874 IVFLL

-911 IFVFA
+911 IFIFA
-916 KLFGIDNNI
+916 KLFHLDNNI
-925 YVQICMIML
+925 YIQICMIML

-944 MVEFSLE
+944 MVELSLE
-951 KRHEGMGLLESALE
+951 RRRDGMGLLESALA

-1017 IFVIP
+1017 IFIIP
-1022 GLYVIFQGL
+1022 GLYAIFQGL
-1031 QEKIKSNKYD
+1031 QEKLHSNKYD

-1047 VDNKNSSLQ
+1047 VENRK

>member
-26 GVTSLPVAQ
+26 GVSSLPVAQ
-35 YPNIAPPTI
+35 YPDIAPPTI
-44 QVSTSYPGANTT
+44 QVSASYPGANTT

-76 TYMTSSAS
+76 TYMTSTAS
-84 NTGSASI
+84 NTGSATIS
-91 TVYFDVGVDPNQA
+91 VYFSVGVDPNQA

-118 LPQAVTQ
+118 LPLAVTQ
-125 AGVTVRKQQ
+125 AGVTVRKQL

-144 SERSQYDQKF
+144 SDRPQYDQKF

-175 ANIFG
+175 ATIFG
-180 GAMTYAMRI
+180 GVMTYAMRI

-205 ITTALN
+205 VTNALN

-224 NMAQA
+224 NMDQA
-229 FQYDITYSGTLS
+229 FQYDITYSGTLT
-241 SLEQFQNIII
+241 SLKQFQNVII

-260 YLKDVARIDLGTQT
+260 YLKDIARIDLGTQT
-274 YTSATAINGKPAVAI
+274 YTSATAINGKPAVGIA
-289 SISQTPG
+289 ISQTPG
-296 SNAQEVIVGA
+296 SNAQQVIVGA
-306 QKVMADASKSFPSG
+306 QKVMADASKSLPSG
-320 IKMIELVN
+320 IKMMELVN
-328 INNFLGESIDKVLH
+328 INNFLSESIVKVLH
-342 TLVECFLLVFVV
+342 TLIECFLLVFLV

-414 AVHSKLEHGY
+414 AVHSKLENGY
-424 TSPRKAAID
+424 TSSRKAAID
-433 AMGEIAPAIVSITL
+433 AMGEIAPAIISITL

-487 LSPALAAMFLRP
+487 LSPALAAMFLIP
-499 PKHEVEGSKRSF
+499 PKKEEEQGEKSF
-511 LKKIKDG
+511 LQKIKNG
-518 FNSNYDKLINKY
+518 FNSNYEKLITKY
-530 IASVGFL
+530 IAVVSFL
-537 IRKKWLTALLVVL
+537 IRRKWLTVVCII
-550 FGGLFY
+550 FFSGIFY
-556 VTIKSVASSFVPSED
+556 FAIKSVASSFVPAED

-584 ATKERVQ
+584 ASKERVQ
-591 GVNNQID
+591 AVNHQID
-598 HIAHTIP
+598 SMAHTIP
-605 EVQASMT
+605 QVQASMT

-631 RLKPWSQ
+631 RLITWSD
-638 RPGVTDKDIIQ
+638 RPGITDVDVIQ
-649 QLTEKTKNIQGAS
+649 QLREKTKNIRGAS

-689 HSISDFYGV
+689 HTIAEFYKV
-698 AQNFLAELN
+698 AQNFLAALN

-716 TAFNPNF
+716 TAFDPTF
-723 PQYEVDVNLAK
+723 PQYEVDVNIAK

-742 ADILSLM
+742 ADILNLM

-758 SNFTEFGQQY
+758 NNFTEFGQQY
-768 QIILQADNPYRGT
+768 QVILQADNPYRGT
-781 IEQMN
+781 VEQMN
-786 NIKVRTKSGV
+786 NIKIRTSSGT

-804 TMKKVYGPSSI
+804 TMKKVFGPSSI

-830 NIGFSTGQSME
+830 NAGYSTGQSIQ
-841 AINEVAAKVLPP
+841 AINEVAAQLLPP
-853 GYSFEYSGI
+853 GYSFEYNGI
-862 SKEEQNSGSQAG
+862 SKEEQSSGSQAS
-874 IIFLL
+874 IVFIL

-897 PLAVILSLPVGLSG
+897 PFAVIFSLPVGLSG

-951 KRHEGMGLLESALE
+951 KRREGMNLFESALS

-1017 IFVIP
+1017 VFIIP

-1047 VDNKNSSLQ
+1047 VENKK

>member
-14 VISVIIVVLGIL
+14 VISVIIIVLGIMGL
-26 GVTSLPVAQ
+26 SSLPVAQ

-44 QVSTSYPGANTT
+44 QVSASYPGANTT
-56 TLINSVVFPL
+56 TLINSVIYPL

-91 TVYFDVGVDPNQA
+91 SVYFSVGVDPDEA

-134 SSNVL
+134 NSNVL

-144 SERSQYDQKF
+144 SDSKNFDQKF
-154 LQNYAA
+154 IQNYAA
-160 INLVPQLQRAKGVGG
+160 INLVPQLQRVNGVGG
-175 ANIFG
+175 ANVFG
-180 GAMTYAMRI
+180 GAMTYAMRV

-197 AYGLVPAD
+197 SYGLIPSD

-211 AQNFNAAPGKIGD
+211 TQNFNAAPGKVGD
-224 NMAQA
+224 NQDQA
-229 FQYDITYSGTLS
+229 FQYDITYSGTLA
-241 SLEQFQNIII
+241 SLDQFQNVVV
-251 KSIGTGQYL
+251 KSLGNGNYL
-260 YLKDVARIDLGTQT
+260 YLKDVARIELGTQT
-274 YTSATAINGKPAVAI
+274 YTSATAINGKPGVAVA
-289 SISQTPG
+289 ISQTPG
-296 SNAQEVIVGA
+296 SNAQDVIVGA
-306 QKVMADASKSFPSG
+306 QKVMTDASKNFPSG
-320 IKMIELVN
+320 LKTLELVN
-328 INNFLGESIDKVLH
+328 INNFLSESISKVLH
-342 TLVECFLLVFVV
+342 TLVECFILVFIV

-376 IGTFFFLYLFGYSLN
+376 IGTFFFLYVFGYSLN

-414 AVHSKLEHGY
+414 AVHSKLENGY
-424 TSPRKAAID
+424 TSPRKASID
-433 AMGEIAPAIVSITL
+433 AMSEIAPAIISITL

-457 FLGGSAGVFYKQFGI
+457 FLGGSSGVFYQQFGI
-472 TLAIAIMISAVNALT
+472 TLAIAILISAVNALT

-499 PKHEVEGSKRSF
+499 PEHIDGNKKPNF
-511 LKKIKDG
+511 LQKIKSG
-518 FNSNYDKLINKY
+518 FNKRYDLVIDKY
-530 IASVGFL
+530 ISTVAYLIHRKWITILFVAGFG
-537 IRKKWLTALLVVL
+537 A
-550 FGGLFY
+550 LFY
-556 VTIKSVASSFVPSED
+556 VTIKGMASSFVPSED

-584 ATKERVQ
+584 SSKERVQ
-591 GVNNQID
+591 TINKQID
-598 HIAHTIP
+598 SISHTIP
-605 EVQASMT
+605 EVMATMT

-631 RLKPWSQ
+631 RLTPWSQ
-638 RPGVTDKDIIQ
+638 RPNVTDKDVIK
-649 QLTEKTKNIQGAS
+649 QLTDKTKNIQGAS

-674 GTSGGFTFQIEDRGG
+674 GTSGGFTFQLEDRGG
-689 HSISDFYGV
+689 HSIADFYTV
-698 AQNFLAELN
+698 SQNFLNTLN

-723 PQYEVDVNLAK
+723 PQYEVDVNVAK
-734 CEDNGIQP
+734 CTDNGIQP
-742 ADILSLM
+742 SDILSLM

-768 QIILQADNPYRGT
+768 QIILQADNSYRGT

-786 NIKVRTKSGV
+786 NIQIRTSSGT
-796 MSPISEYI
+796 MSPISEYV
-804 TMKKVYGPSSI
+804 TMKKVFGPSSV
-815 SRFNMYNAISVNGSP
+815 SRFNMYNAIAVSGSP
-830 NIGFSTGQSME
+830 NNGYSTGQAMQ
-841 AINEVAAKVLPP
+841 AINEVASSTLPA
-853 GYSFEYSGI
+853 GYTFEYSGI
-862 SKEEQNSGSQAG
+862 SKEEQSSGSQTVV
-874 IIFLL
+874 IFML

-911 IFVFA
+911 IFIFA
-916 KLFGIDNNI
+916 KMFSIDNNI

-951 KRHEGMGLLESALE
+951 KRQEGMPLLESALA

-988 MFSTGVGANGNK
+988 MFSSGVGANGNK
-1000 SIGIG
+1000 SIGVG

-1017 IFVIP
+1017 VFVIP

-1031 QEKIKSNKYD
+1031 QEKIKGNKYD

-1047 VDNKNSSLQ
+1047 VNEKAEN

>member
-26 GVTSLPVAQ
+26 GVSSLPVAQ
-35 YPNIAPPTI
+35 YPDIAPPTI
-44 QVSTSYPGANTT
+44 QVSASYPGANTT

-84 NTGSASI
+84 NTGAASI
-91 TVYFDVGVDPNQA
+91 SVYFSVGVDPNQA

-118 LPQAVTQ
+118 LPLAVTQ

-144 SERSQYDQKF
+144 SDRPQYDQKF
-154 LQNYAA
+154 LQNYTA

-175 ANIFG
+175 ATIFG
-180 GAMTYAMRI
+180 GVMTYAMRI

-205 ITTALN
+205 VTNALN
-211 AQNFNAAPGKIGD
+211 AQSFNAAPGKIGD

-229 FQYDITYSGTLS
+229 FQYDITYSGTLT
-241 SLEQFQNIII
+241 SLEQFKNVII

-260 YLKDVARIDLGTQT
+260 YLKDIARIDLGTQT
-274 YTSATAINGKPAVAI
+274 YTSVTAINGKPAVAI
-289 SISQTPG
+289 AISQTPG
-296 SNAQEVIVGA
+296 SNAQQVIVGA

-320 IKMIELVN
+320 IKMMELVN
-328 INNFLGESIDKVLH
+328 INNFLSESITKVLH
-342 TLVECFLLVFVV
+342 TLIECFLLVFLV

-424 TSPRKAAID
+424 TSSRKAAID

-487 LSPALAAMFLRP
+487 LSPALAAMFLKP
-499 PKHEVEGSKRSF
+499 PKHGEEDDNKSF
-511 LKKIKDG
+511 LQKLKNG
-518 FNSNYDKLINKY
+518 FNSNYGKLIDKY
-530 IASVGFL
+530 IVAVSFL
-537 IRKKWLTALLVVL
+537 IRRKWMAAVFVLL
-550 FGGLFY
+550 FSGLFY
-556 VTIKSVASSFVPSED
+556 FTIKSVASSFVPAED

-584 ATKERVQ
+584 AAKERVQ
-591 GVNNQID
+591 VINKQID
-598 HIAHTIP
+598 SMAHTIP
-605 EVQASMT
+605 QVQATMT

-631 RLKPWSQ
+631 RLTPWSD
-638 RPGVTDKDIIQ
+638 RPGITDVDVIQ
-649 QLTEKTKNIQGAS
+649 QLRDKTKNIRGAS

-689 HSISDFYGV
+689 HSIGEFYKV
-698 AQNFLAELN
+698 SQNFLAALN

-716 TAFNPNF
+716 TAFDPTF
-723 PQYEVDVNLAK
+723 PQYEVDVNIAK

-742 ADILSLM
+742 ADILNLM
-749 NVYYGSSYI
+749 NVYYGSSYV

-768 QIILQADNPYRGT
+768 QVILQADNPYRGT
-781 IEQMN
+781 VEQMN
-786 NIKVRTKSGV
+786 NIKIRTSSGT

-804 TMKKVYGPSSI
+804 IMKKVYGPSSI
-815 SRFNMYNAISVNGSP
+815 SRFNMYNAISVSGSP
-830 NIGFSTGQSME
+830 NSGYSTGQSME
-841 AINEVAAKVLPP
+841 AINEVAAKLLPP

-862 SKEEQNSGSQAG
+862 SKEEQGSGSQAS
-874 IIFLL
+874 IVFLL

-897 PLAVILSLPVGLSG
+897 PFAVILSLPVGLSG

-916 KLFGIDNNI
+916 KLFGIDDNI

-951 KRHEGMGLLESALE
+951 KRREGMDLLESALT

-1041 ENDELI
+1041 ENDDLI
-1047 VDNKNSSLQ
+1047 VENNK

>member
-1 MLKLFIRRPVLST
+1 M
-14 VISVIIVVLGIL
+14 
-26 GVTSLPVAQ
+26 
-35 YPNIAPPTI
+35 
-44 QVSTSYPGANTT
+44 
-56 TLINSVVFPL
+56 
-66 EQQINGVEGM
+66 
-76 TYMTSSAS
+76 
-84 NTGSASI
+84 
-91 TVYFDVGVDPNQA
+91 
-104 AVDVQNR
+104 
-111 ISTVLSK
+111 
-118 LPQAVTQ
+118 
-125 AGVTVRKQQ
+125 
-134 SSNVL
+134 
-139 IVGLY
+139 
-144 SERSQYDQKF
+144 
-154 LQNYAA
+154 
-160 INLVPQLQRAKGVGG
+160 
-175 ANIFG
+175 
-180 GAMTYAMRI
+180 
-189 WLQPDKMA
+189 
-197 AYGLVPAD
+197 
-205 ITTALN
+205 
-211 AQNFNAAPGKIGD
+211 
-224 NMAQA
+224 
-229 FQYDITYSGTLS
+229 
-241 SLEQFQNIII
+241 II
-251 KSIGTGQYL
+251 KSIGSGQYL
-260 YLKDVARIDLGTQT
+260 YLKDIARIDLGTQT
-274 YTSATAINGKPAVAI
+274 YTSATAINGKPGVAI
-289 SISQTPG
+289 AISQTPG

-306 QKVMADASKSFPSG
+306 QKVMADASKNFPSG
-320 IKMIELVN
+320 IKMMELVN
-328 INNFLGESIDKVLH
+328 INNFLSESITKVLH
-342 TLVECFLLVFVV
+342 TLVECFLLVFLV

-499 PKHEVEGSKRSF
+499 PKHEEEGSKKGF
-511 LKKIKDG
+511 FQKIKNG
-518 FNSNYDKLINKY
+518 FNSNYEKLINKY
-530 IASVGFL
+530 TDSVDFL
-537 IRKKWLTALLVVL
+537 IRRKWLVAVIVLL

-591 GVNNQID
+591 AVNTQID
-598 HIAHTIP
+598 KIAHTIP
-605 EVQASMT
+605 EVQATMT

-631 RLKPWSQ
+631 RLTPWSQ
-638 RPGVTDKDIIQ
+638 RPGVTDKDVIK

-689 HSISDFYGV
+689 HSISDFYAV
-698 AQNFLAELN
+698 SQNFLAALN
-707 KRSEIQYAA
+707 KRPEIQYAA

-723 PQYEVDVNLAK
+723 PQYEVDVNIAK

-742 ADILSLM
+742 SDILSLM
-749 NVYYGSSYI
+749 NVYYGSSYV

-781 IEQMN
+781 VEQMN
-786 NIKVRTKSGV
+786 NIKIRTSSGT

-830 NIGFSTGQSME
+830 NIGYSTGQSIE
-841 AINEVAAKVLPP
+841 AINEVAANVLPP

-862 SKEEQNSGSQAG
+862 SKEEQSSGSQAS

-897 PLAVILSLPVGLSG
+897 PLAVIFSLPVGLSG
-911 IFVFA
+911 IFIFA

-951 KRHEGMGLLESALE
+951 KRHEGMDLLESALA

-1011 FGTLLG
+1011 FGTVLG

-1031 QEKIKSNKYD
+1031 QEKIKGNKYD

-1047 VDNKNSSLQ
+1047 VENKK

>member
-26 GVTSLPVAQ
+26 GISSLPVAQ
-35 YPNIAPPTI
+35 YPDIAPPTI
-44 QVSTSYPGANTT
+44 QVSASYPGANTT

-91 TVYFDVGVDPNQA
+91 SVYFAVGVDPNQA

-118 LPQAVTQ
+118 LPLAVTQ

-144 SERSQYDQKF
+144 SERAQYDQKF

-175 ANIFG
+175 ATIFG

-205 ITTALN
+205 VTAALN
-211 AQNFNAAPGKIGD
+211 AQSFNAAPGKIGD
-224 NMAQA
+224 NLDQA

-241 SLEQFQNIII
+241 SLNQFENVVI

-274 YTSATAINGKPAVAI
+274 YTSATAINGKPGVAI
-289 SISQTPG
+289 AVSQTPG
-296 SNAQEVIVGA
+296 SNAQQVIVGA
-306 QKVMADASKSFPSG
+306 QKVMTDASKSFPSG
-320 IKMIELVN
+320 VKMIELVN
-328 INNFLGESIDKVLH
+328 INNFLSESINKVLH
-342 TLVECFLLVFVV
+342 TLVECFLLVFLV

-472 TLAIAIMISAVNALT
+472 TLAIAILISAVNALT

-499 PKHEVEGSKRSF
+499 PKHEIEGNRKSF
-511 LKKIKDG
+511 FQKIKNG
-518 FNSNYDKLINKY
+518 FNSNYEKLINKY
-530 IASVGFL
+530 TAAVSFL
-537 IRKKWLTALLVVL
+537 IRRKWLTVVLVLL

-571 MGTIFVNVTLPAA
+571 MGTVFVNVTLPAA
-584 ATKERVQ
+584 ASKERVQ
-591 GVNNQID
+591 AINTQID

-631 RLKPWSQ
+631 RLMPWSQ
-638 RPGVTDKDIIQ
+638 RPGVTDKDVIQ
-649 QLTEKTKNIQGAS
+649 QLTEKTKDIRGAS

-689 HSISDFYGV
+689 HTISEFYGV
-698 AQNFLAELN
+698 AQNFLAALN

-723 PQYEVDVNLAK
+723 PQYEVDVNVAK

-742 ADILSLM
+742 SDILSLM
-749 NVYYGSSYI
+749 NVYYGSSYV

-781 IEQMN
+781 VEQMN
-786 NIKVRTKSGV
+786 NIKIRTGSGI

-830 NIGFSTGQSME
+830 NIGYSTGQSIE
-841 AINEVAAKVLPP
+841 AINEVAATSLPP

-862 SKEEQNSGSQAG
+862 SKEEQSSGSQAG

-944 MVEFSLE
+944 MVEFCLE
-951 KRHEGMGLLESALE
+951 KRQEGMGLLDSALE

-988 MFSTGVGANGNK
+988 MFSTGVGANGNR

-1022 GLYVIFQGL
+1022 GLYVIFQGM

-1047 VDNKNSSLQ
+1047 ADNTKKV